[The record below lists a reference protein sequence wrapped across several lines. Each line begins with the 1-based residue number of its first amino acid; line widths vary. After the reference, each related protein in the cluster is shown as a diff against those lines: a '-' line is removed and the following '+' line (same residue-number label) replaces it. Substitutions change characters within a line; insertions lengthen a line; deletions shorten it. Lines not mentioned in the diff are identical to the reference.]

1 MGKDLKDEELD
12 RLLEEEMMREAEMI
26 EKSLLG
32 DDAGERHMSE
42 EELDKSYERFVK
54 RLKAEGL
61 YQEEDAESQT
71 AEIVRFPGGYK
82 NAMEDA
88 SEEMEE
94 TSAVNESRENVDN
107 GHKISVEEI
116 SQIFS

>member
-1 MGKDLKDEELD
+1 M
-12 RLLEEEMMREAEMI
+12 
-26 EKSLLG
+26 
-32 DDAGERHMSE
+32 
-42 EELDKSYERFVK
+42 
-54 RLKAEGL
+54 KAEGL

-94 TSAVNESRENVDN
+94 TSAVNESGENADN

-116 SQIFS
+116 SQLFSSVDLPKKKSWSSMGKAAGFILLCAISILAGSMASQADKTSFTATIEHIIYK